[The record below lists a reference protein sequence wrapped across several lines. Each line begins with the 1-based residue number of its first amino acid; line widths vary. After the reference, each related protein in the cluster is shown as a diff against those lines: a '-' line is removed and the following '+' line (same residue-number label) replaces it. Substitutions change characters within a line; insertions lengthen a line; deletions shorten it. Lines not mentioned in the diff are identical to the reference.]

1 MKAKFTNLKIYSDR
15 ATAQK
20 VPKQS
25 FVNKLFLTLIFGLF
39 LLSGM
44 NRPGYMSYQ
53 MALQMLEP
61 APANHLESL
70 VTDVY
75 PTAYLTQGEIT
86 NQGDGVPVVAIFDAA
101 SVNMLYSNDPVL
113 NKVELVKITAN
124 SESDLPASIDLPQ
137 LEELPNLKYL
147 LVEFVYDA
155 CGGGAENCLNPILWE
170 IITGTSTQIMVIYDH
185 SIPE

>member
-1 MKAKFTNLKIYSDR
+1 MKTNIGLSENCSERLSSIKGLF
-15 ATAQK
+15 
-20 VPKQS
+20 PKR
-25 FVNKLFLTLIFGLF
+25 VNKVFITLLLGLLFMSAMTI
-39 LLSGM
+39 
-44 NRPGYMSYQ
+44 PAYMSYQ

-61 APANHLESL
+61 AAAAHLESL

-75 PTAYLTQGEIT
+75 PTAYLVQGEIT
-86 NQGDGVPVVAIFDAA
+86 TQGDGAPVVAIFDAA
-101 SVNMLYSNDPVL
+101 SVNMLYSDNPAL
-113 NKVELVKITAN
+113 SQVELLKITAN
-124 SESDLPASIDLPQ
+124 TESDLPASIDLLQ
-137 LEELPNLKYL
+137 LEVMPNLKYL